1 MSSQPPP
8 SAPRVAVRPLELADY
23 AAVKALQL
31 ECFPGMSPWTRDQ
44 WASMVR
50 IFPEGQLGV
59 EVDGAIVASSASL
72 IVDYSEYATWHDWR
86 TIADAGFIRNH
97 DPEGDTLY
105 GIEVQV
111 SPRHRGMKLARRLYD
126 ARKSLCRRKNL
137 HRIVL
142 GGRIPG
148 YAAHRHELSAQEYV
162 ARVIRKELFDPVLS
176 TQLSNGFVVEQI
188 IQDYLPSDEDSAGYA
203 TALEWYNLDY
213 VSPHAPRGRRSYD
226 PVRVATVQYQMRPVA
241 TFEDFA
247 KQVEF
252 MVDTA
257 SDAKADFIC
266 FPELFTLQLLSLVK
280 PDRPGLA
287 ARELATFT
295 PRFVELMRGLAT
307 RYDIHI
313 VGGSQ
318 FQLDGDVL
326 RNAAYLF
333 RRDGTME
340 RQDKIHVTPNES
352 RWWGVTGGDA
362 VSVFDT
368 DHGKIAIAICYDVE
382 FPELVR
388 VLVER
393 GAMLLFVPFNTNDRH
408 GHIRVRTCA
417 QARCIENQIYVVTSG
432 CVGNLPGV
440 ENADIHYAQSG
451 IFTPSDIP
459 FSRDGVAAEASP
471 NIETVLMHDL
481 DLQLLRR
488 ARRTGTV
495 RNWADRRADLYG
507 VRWTAPEG
515 GPSPSPAQTVPP
527 PPVAVPPP
535 GHEPP
540 ISVPTGATPSSR
552 TPGTQRQG

>member
-1 MSSQPPP
+1 MSD
-8 SAPRVAVRPLELADY
+8 SAPPASLPRIQVRQLDVADY
-23 AAVKALQL
+23 EAVVALQKD
-31 ECFPGMSPWTRDQ
+31 CFPGMKPWSREQ
-44 WASMVR
+44 WSSMIATFR
-50 IFPEGQLGV
+50 EGQLGV
-59 EVDGAIVASSASL
+59 EIDGELVASSASL

-86 TIADAGFIRNH
+86 TVADGGYIRNH
-97 DPEGDTLY
+97 DDEGDTLY

-111 SPRHRGMKLARRLYD
+111 SPRFRGMKLARRLYD
-126 ARKSLCRRKNL
+126 ARKDLCRRYNL

-148 YAAHRHELSAQEYV
+148 YAAHRKELTVQEYV
-162 ARVIRKELFDPVLS
+162 ARVIKKELNDPVL
-176 TQLSNGFVVEQI
+176 TAQLANGFVVQQI
-188 IQDYLPSDEDSAGYA
+188 IPEYLPSDEDSAGFA

-213 VSPHAPRGRRSYD
+213 VSPASPKGRRSYD
-226 PVRVATVQYQMRPVA
+226 PVRVATVQYKMRPIA
-241 TFEDFA
+241 SFEEFA
-247 KQVEF
+247 RQVEF

-295 PRFVELMRGLAT
+295 PRFIELMRGLAM
-307 RYDIHI
+307 RFDIHI

-326 RNAAYLF
+326 HNTAYLF
-333 RRDGTME
+333 RRDGTTE

-352 RWWGVTGGDA
+352 KWWGVSGGDQ
-362 VSVFDT
+362 VNVFDT
-368 DHGKIAIAICYDVE
+368 DHGKVAIAVCYDIE
-382 FPELVR
+382 FPEQCR

-393 GAMLLFVPFNTNDRH
+393 GAMLIFVPFNTNDRH

-417 QARCIENQIYVVTSG
+417 QARCIENQVFVVTSG

-459 FSRDGVAAEASP
+459 FSRDGIAAEAHA
-471 NIETVLMHDL
+471 NVETVLMHDL

-495 RNWADRRADLYG
+495 RNWADRRVDLYG
-507 VRWTAPEG
+507 VTWATQG
-515 GPSPSPAQTVPP
+515 GGATPSPAQTPP
-527 PPVAVPPP
+527 PPMAEVPPRSMR
-535 GHEPP
+535 PP
-540 ISVPTGATPSSR
+540 PSS
-552 TPGTQRQG
+552 GHQGG